1 MPSAEVVQ
9 RAIDIMGR
17 RPENY
22 AYFFD
27 RLTSPDWIEPLGKQG
42 FFRNPPPAD
51 RADDLIH
58 FPPWPESRYLA
69 RVANKA
75 PSAVLSVAAALP
87 ATDNVSVYEDLFDAA
102 TRMPAPQAMEL
113 ADRLAH
119 WVETQDYLY
128 GLVDHKVGA
137 LIKHLIE
144 LGAPSAALRLLG
156 AALAILP
163 VRGPTEEDQE
173 RSWQDFSTRVS
184 EWDYARLLR
193 ELVPALTARAGR
205 ETVALLTDLL
215 RAAVRSEKGDE
226 DGPTQDYS
234 SVWRPAI
241 EEHEQNRGQGL
252 RGVLVAA
259 LRDTAHQ
266 LASADPGKCREI
278 IRWIES
284 PPPRVFRRIG
294 LHLRREFADR
304 DREFAKQAL
313 LNRDSFLDPWL
324 RHEYTL
330 LLEKLFP
337 VLAAGEQE
345 ELLRWAAESF
355 DAAEFRALLLKER
368 GREPTIEEEQ
378 AAAELRLRDRLAPI
392 AEHLPSPWRDRYGG
406 IVARRGMSEHADFPV
421 YSTGVMRGPSAPVS
435 SDELARMDDDEL
447 LRLLETWQPPDTF
460 MGPSKEGLASE
471 LSKLVEREPAR
482 FAKLALRFSD
492 QDPTYARALVNG
504 LRNAAKAGDA
514 FDWAS
519 VLEACRRIVSHPRSA
534 EDEKVPYDD
543 RDPHW
548 GWARGSVAELLET
561 GFQGGPSEIPAHL
574 RRAAWACLEPI
585 TEDANPLP
593 GPEGDEEE
601 PSFDARTDSL
611 NTTRGKAMHALVHYA
626 LWVHRPLAPEGKGST
641 SFEEMPEVRAVL
653 NRHLDTAVEHS
664 LGIRAV
670 YGWRFPWLRFLDRD
684 WAEGNVSRIFPSED
698 EKRRYWFAAW
708 SAYLFLP
715 QVFDDLLEVLRS
727 EYALAIERLADAHPQ
742 VRKRADPDDR
752 LAEHLMVFYWR
763 GLLDLDATD
772 SLLPR
777 FYEAAPDPVRAH
789 AMAFLGRNLCSKDS
803 TPPPEVLERLS
814 ALWVHRRSEAS
825 RETGSS
831 AEELAAWGWWFA
843 SGRFDASWS
852 LDQLEW
858 VLTAVGKADPDH
870 LVVEELARL
879 APSHTP
885 RVVRCLRLF
894 FEHIRGRT
902 DEWRIHAAEEET
914 KVILSAG
921 LQHGDQIV
929 REEAADLVNYLGAR
943 GFRQFRA
950 LLSPPEPARH

>member
-1 MPSAEVVQ
+1 MPSTEVVQ
-9 RAIDIMGR
+9 QAIDTIRR

-27 RLTSPDWIEPLGKQG
+27 RLTSPDWIEPLREQG
-42 FFRNPPPAD
+42 FFRSPPPAE
-51 RADDLIH
+51 RANDLIH

-102 TRMPAPQAMEL
+102 TRMPAPQAVRL

-119 WVETQDYLY
+119 WVETQDHLY
-128 GLVDHKVGA
+128 GLLDHKVGA
-137 LIKHLIE
+137 LAKHLIE
-144 LGAPSAALRLLG
+144 VGASSAALRLLR
-156 AALAILP
+156 AALTILP
-163 VRGPTEEDQE
+163 VPVQTEEEQE

-193 ELVPALTARAGR
+193 ELVPTLTARAGR

-215 RAAVRSEKGDE
+215 RAAVRSETGNE
-226 DGPTQDYS
+226 DDPTQDYS
-234 SVWRPAI
+234 GIWRPAI
-241 EEHEQNRGQGL
+241 EEHEQNRGHGL

-259 LRDTAHQ
+259 LRDAAHQ
-266 LASADPGKCREI
+266 LASADPGQRREI

-294 LHLRREFADR
+294 LHLRREFADE
-304 DREFAKQAL
+304 DREFAKEAL

-337 VLAAGEQE
+337 VLAPSEQE
-345 ELLRWAAESF
+345 ELLSWATESF
-355 DAAEFRALLLKER
+355 DAARFRALLLKER

-378 AAAELRLRDRLAPI
+378 AAAEIRLRDRLTPI
-392 AEHLPSPWRDRYGG
+392 AEHLPSPWRERYED

-421 YSTGVMRGPSAPVS
+421 YSSGVMSGPSAPAS
-435 SDELARMDDDEL
+435 YDELARMDDDEL
-447 LRLLETWQPPDTF
+447 LRFLETWQPPGTF
-460 MGPSKEGLASE
+460 MGPSKEGLARE
-471 LSKLVEREPAR
+471 LLRLAEREPER
-482 FAKLALRFSD
+482 FASLALRFAD
-492 QDPTYARALVNG
+492 QDSTYARALVDG
-504 LRNAAKAGDA
+504 LRNAAKAGEA
-514 FDWAS
+514 FDWAP
-519 VLEACRRIVSHPRSA
+519 VLETCRRIVSHPRSP

-548 GWARGSVAELLET
+548 GWARGSVAELLEA

-585 TEDANPLP
+585 TEDPNPLP
-593 GPEGDEEE
+593 RGEGDEEE
-601 PSFDARTDSL
+601 PSLDALTDSL

-626 LWVHRPLAPEGKGST
+626 LWVHRALKAEGKGST

-653 NRHLDTAVEHS
+653 DRHLDTAIEHS
-664 LGIRAV
+664 LGVRAV
-670 YGWRFPWLRFLDRD
+670 YGWRFPWLRFLDRN
-684 WAEGNVSRIFPSED
+684 WAEGNVSCIFPPE
-698 EKRRYWFAAW
+698 EEMRRYWFAAW

-715 QVFDDLLEVLRS
+715 QVFDDLLEILRS
-727 EYALAIERLADAHPQ
+727 EYALAIERLADARPQ
-742 VRKRADPDDR
+742 VRKSADPDDR

-763 GLLDLDATD
+763 GLLQLDATD

-777 FYEAAPDPVRAH
+777 FYGVAPHPVRAH

-803 TPPPEVLERLS
+803 TPPPEVLERLA

-825 RETGSS
+825 RETGYS
-831 AEELAAWGWWFA
+831 AQELAAWGWWFA

-858 VLTAVGKADPDH
+858 VLTAAGKTDADH

-879 APSHTP
+879 APSHTR
-885 RVVRCLRLF
+885 RVVRCLRLY
-894 FEHIRGRT
+894 FEHIHGRT

-921 LQHGDQIV
+921 LQHGDRVV
-929 REEAADLVNYLGAR
+929 REEAAHLVNYLGAR
-943 GFRQFRA
+943 GFRQFRE
-950 LLSPPEPARH
+950 LLSQPE